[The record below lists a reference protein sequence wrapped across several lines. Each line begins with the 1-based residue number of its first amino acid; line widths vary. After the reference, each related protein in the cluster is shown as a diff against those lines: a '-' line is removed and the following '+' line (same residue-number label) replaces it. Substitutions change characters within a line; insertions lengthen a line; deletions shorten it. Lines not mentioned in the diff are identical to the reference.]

1 LRFRLTLAA
10 ALATAAP
17 AETLAAD
24 PAPAPCAVTGIS
36 GDADPAGLRV
46 HADPAIES
54 RVVGVLLP
62 AMDPE
67 VFYHDDKA
75 TLADGL
81 VGAQFTVTRVWRD
94 WLRIADIDP
103 VTDGIGP
110 GGSLQPTQNFQG
122 EGWVHASMVQ
132 LLSDGPPD
140 ARARPERKSRLVS
153 GAGGIAITSKIT
165 GCRGN
170 WAEVNDE
177 GIKGWVPSLSNKARV
192 VKIRAALMS
201 HRESQ

>member
-1 LRFRLTLAA
+1 MALAA
-10 ALATAAP
+10 ALATAVP
-17 AETLAAD
+17 ATNLAAD
-24 PAPAPCAVTGIS
+24 PGPAPCAVTGIS
-36 GDADPAGLRV
+36 SDADRAGLRV
-46 HADPAIES
+46 HADPGIES

-81 VGAQFTVTRVWRD
+81 VGAQFTVTRVSGD

-110 GGSLQPTQNFQG
+110 GGSLEPTPNFQG
-122 EGWVHASMVQ
+122 QGWVHASMVQ

-140 ARARPERKSRLVS
+140 ARARPERHSPLVS
-153 GAGGIAITSKIT
+153 GAGGIATTAKIT

-170 WAEVNDE
+170 WAEVNDQ
-177 GIKGWVPSLSNKARV
+177 GIKGWVPSVSNEARV
-192 VKIRAALMS
+192 AKIRAALMS